1 MLQNIYCWYLPK
13 LTPVIR
19 FNMLIF
25 KKNNRSIY
33 CALYRSLLFHSTH
46 SFFLSALLWRSHADG
61 RMHCAFTSANLDICL
76 SHIHSMG
83 WAVIHTPFPPASFP
97 LTFSRMR
104 MECMQSFPEERGVTR
119 LHNARSSRIFLMLIH
134 AIKECR
140 LIINRPTIHQSSHV
154 SQTRSDD
161 AVKVGQN
168 LLRHVDPH
176 KVMRKRHSLPLKT
189 HFNCCFIFR
198 LTV

>member
-1 MLQNIYCWYLPK
+1 MHYAEAYY
-13 LTPVIR
+13 
-19 FNMLIF
+19 
-25 KKNNRSIY
+25 SIPHI
-33 CALYRSLLFHSTH
+33 A
-46 SFFLSALLWRSHADG
+46 SFFLLSSEDHTLMAECTVPSHQLTLTSVFHTFTAWDEQSYTRRSLQLAFRSHSPG
-61 RMHCAFTSANLDICL
+61 CAWNVC
-76 SHIHSMG
+76 SH
-83 WAVIHTPFPPASFP
+83 
-97 LTFSRMR
+97 FS
-104 MECMQSFPEERGVTR
+104 SEERGVTR